1 MWTPRFMR
9 RNRAVIDPATGLAYV
24 EHSGTTSTRANR
36 DGRAE
41 QRAAD
46 APKIQTKRRH
56 RGGLGLLGLLIFAL
70 AVAGGGYL
78 TLAAREGSFAAGGA
92 AVDRQVAAV
101 TNPAREA
108 AVEAVDRT
116 GYAVQQAGQTVEE
129 QGKKIRDKAN

>member
-9 RNRAVIDPATGLAYV
+9 RNRAVVDPATGLAYV
-24 EHSGTTSTRANR
+24 EHSGPSPTGAYRA
-36 DGRAE
+36 GRAD

-46 APKIQTKRRH
+46 APKIERKKRRH
-56 RGGLGLLGLLIFAL
+56 GGLGLLGLLIIAL

-92 AVDRQVAAV
+92 AIDRQVAAV
-101 TNPAREA
+101 TTPARDV

-116 GYAVQQAGQTVEE
+116 GYTVERAGQTVEE
-129 QGKKIRDKAN
+129 QGKKLRDKVD

>member
-9 RNRAVIDPATGLAYV
+9 RDRAVTDPATGLAYV
-24 EHSGTTSTRANR
+24 EHSAASPSRAYR
-36 DGRAE
+36 EGRVD
-41 QRAAD
+41 QKLAD
-46 APKIQTKRRH
+46 APKIERKKRRH
-56 RGGLGLLGLLIFAL
+56 GGLGLLGLLIIAL

-101 TNPAREA
+101 TAPARNA
-108 AVEAVDRT
+108 AAQTLDRT

-129 QGKKIRDKAN
+129 QGKKLREKAN